1 MKAFVKTQSLFSKR
15 IFARYVWNKLFRLSD
30 LQNDYSL
37 LEDILEIAYDEF
49 VSYYKK
55 SFVIPE
61 SANKYEIGR
70 IARFFKS
77 A

>member
-1 MKAFVKTQSLFSKR
+1 ML
-15 IFARYVWNKLFRLSD
+15 WDKLFRLPD

-55 SFVIPE
+55 SFVIPK

-70 IARFFKS
+70 ITRFF
-77 A
+77 